1 MPPEWTQTGKS
12 HYHPQR
18 GQMSV
23 SPAQLSDCGSA
34 PQDVSQD
41 FWIFLYI
48 YSDDTEK
55 LIFGSAS
62 HAQKT

>member
-1 MPPEWTQTGKS
+1 
-12 HYHPQR
+12 
-18 GQMSV
+18 MSV